1 MTSPPNLL
9 DKTAPTANHLYHELI
24 FDGNKAALEFWG
36 QIPKNM
42 KDAVQFSLPLSTS
55 YRKEKQPIFS
65 LNRVAKLSRAIREL
79 HKHHQMLSPRVK
91 QNLSLL
97 ENSFAAIEAGHQP
110 VVLGG
115 PGLIINKIATIRR
128 FSQQLKAP
136 PLMFM
141 GDHDHEQKELTVVH
155 LPSPGP
161 RGITFSLPIPQQ
173 FRHSPMHTLP
183 LPPKSWLEQVVR
195 KIESTYHELI
205 TNSPRQQRLHFQE
218 NIQGI
223 LKLLQVTYTK
233 ATSLSD
239 WTLLLWMQIVNHQ
252 EDSGILFQ
260 VFSHPTIRRLML
272 PAFEYLI
279 QTKNRQRFISA
290 LNEAANS
297 LQKYGYNPGIGIRP
311 NTYVPFHLECPTTGC
326 NRTRID
332 PILFEKAEIRIT
344 ATCPKCKETHILETN
359 ATDPDLSN
367 WQDYLSPRVDSR
379 AFLIQSYTPITLH
392 VGGAGETSYY
402 AQVSPALRSLESVV
416 PIFYRYTRIFY
427 TNPWTLHLAKKLKQ
441 EQFTPLQL
449 NQVQSYQSAAA
460 TGFSE
465 KNVGVVCSL
474 FAACE
479 EYIQETFKQLLREEA
494 TLEEERNKAI
504 INQRETSDST
514 KRQRLQVEIGR
525 MTRHRQLLQTYQS
538 QMFGRYAAERFG
550 QEVSFAWI
558 DIAMSLGPQKLFTK
572 LSSHYHALTPAS
584 ATYLIHESTP

>member
-1 MTSPPNLL
+1 MTSPTNLL
-9 DKTAPTANHLYHELI
+9 DKTAPAANQLYREFI

-65 LNRVAKLSRAIREL
+65 LNRVAILSRAIREL
-79 HKHHQMLSPRVK
+79 HKHHKMLSPRVK

-97 ENSFAAIEAGHQP
+97 ENNFAAIEAGHQP

-115 PGLIINKIATIRR
+115 PGLIINKIATIHR
-128 FSQQLKAP
+128 FSQLLKAP

-155 LPSPGP
+155 LPSPGS
-161 RGITFSLPIPQQ
+161 RGITFSLPIPEP
-173 FRHSPMHTLP
+173 FRHSPMHILP
-183 LPPKSWLEQVVR
+183 LPPKSWLKQVVQ

-205 TNSPRQQRLHFQE
+205 ANSPHTQRLLFQE
-218 NIQGI
+218 HIQGI
-223 LKLLQVTYTK
+223 LKLLQATYTK

-239 WTLLLWMQIVNHQ
+239 WTLRLWMQIANYQ

-260 VFSHPTIRRLML
+260 VFSYPTIRRLML

-279 QTKNRQRFISA
+279 QAKIRQRFISA
-290 LNEAANS
+290 LNEAADR
-297 LQKYGYNPGIGIRP
+297 LEKLGYNPGIGIRP
-311 NTYVPFHLECPTTGC
+311 NTYVPFHLECLTPGC

-332 PILFEKAEIRIT
+332 PILLEKSEISIT
-344 ATCPKCKETHILETN
+344 ATCPKCKETHSLETKT
-359 ATDPDLSN
+359 TDPDLSN

-379 AFLIQSYTPITLH
+379 AFLVQSYTPIVLH
-392 VGGAGETSYY
+392 VGGAGETNYY
-402 AQVSPALRSLESVV
+402 AQVSPALRALESIV
-416 PIFYRYTRIFY
+416 PIFYRYMRTFY
-427 TNPWTLHLAKKLKQ
+427 TNPWTLHRAKELEA

-449 NQVQSYQSAAA
+449 NEVQSFQTAAI

-479 EYIQETFKQLLREEA
+479 EHIQATFDQLLHAEVI
-494 TLEEERNKAI
+494 LEEKRNKAI
-504 INQRETSDST
+504 IKQRETSDST
-514 KRQRLQVEIGR
+514 KRQALQAEVSR
-525 MTRHRQLLQTYQS
+525 MTKHRQLLQTYLS
-538 QMFGRYAAERFG
+538 QMFGRYASEKFG

-558 DIAMSLGPQKLFTK
+558 DMAISLGPQKLFTK
-572 LSSHYHALTPAS
+572 LSSHYQDLTPSS
-584 ATYLIHESTP
+584 ATCLIHENSS